1 MVSNSVKRLSVRY
14 LKQVEILKEYNNS
27 KNSNELCEILNIKSR
42 RLSTI
47 RAKSGIKSP
56 YLEKGSRIKHQPK
69 QAIPDFD
76 LGWCLGF
83 FAADGTLYQNRS
95 NRSPIN
101 RIEVTLAIKDKK
113 CLFNFFN
120 TLLYDIAESNFRIR
134 PPTLG
139 TTNKINYVASMPF
152 FENIIRSFLIFKH
165 KTYDLSVNRVTFNKS
180 SEEFKIGFL
189 RGIIDGDGWVDKN
202 GRRIS
207 IVSASQTFITDLQFL
222 FGGTISKRKGE
233 YWNLSFKKNEVEQL
247 LMQGINNYPHI
258 TLTRKDERLNKHIW
272 NTQQN
277 KKL

>member
-27 KNSNELCEILNIKSR
+27 KTSNELCEILNIKSR

-56 YLEKGSRIKHQPK
+56 YLDKGSRIKHQSK
-69 QAIPDFD
+69 QIIPDFD

-101 RIEVTLAIKDKK
+101 RVEVTLSINDKK

-120 TLLYDIAESNFRIR
+120 TLLYDIVESDFRIK
-134 PPTLG
+134 PPTLA
-139 TTNKINYVASMPF
+139 TTDKISYVATMPF
-152 FENIIRSFLIFKH
+152 FEDIIRTFLNFKN
-165 KTYDLSVNRVTFNKS
+165 KTYDLSINREAFYKS
-180 SEEFKIGFL
+180 SKEFKIGFL

-207 IVSASQTFITDLQFL
+207 IVSASQTFIIDLQFL
-222 FGGTISKRKGE
+222 FGGTVSKRKGN
-233 YWNLSFKKNEVEQL
+233 YWNLAFKMDEVKQL
-247 LMQGINNYPHI
+247 LIKGINNYSHI